1 MSAPAPRNKRA
12 FDLIS
17 RPGAVL
23 LAGLL
28 AAGLLAIGA
37 GLASGRALRAP
48 IADFVYGTLQTLYP
62 WAASGAATAPD
73 VAHFYLNVPAFAAV
87 GFVAVIGWATIGA
100 LPAAG
105 PLACSAHQSRSFF
118 TASPS
123 AS

>member
-37 GLASGRALRAP
+37 GALRR
-48 IADFVYGTLQTLYP
+48 GRSLC
-62 WAASGAATAPD
+62 
-73 VAHFYLNVPAFAAV
+73 
-87 GFVAVIGWATIGA
+87 A
-100 LPAAG
+100 LP
-105 PLACSAHQSRSFF
+105 SRDVCFMSG
-118 TASPS
+118 
-123 AS
+123 

>member
-1 MSAPAPRNKRA
+1 LR
-12 FDLIS
+12 L
-17 RPGAVL
+17 GALCALPLPILFTVL
-23 LAGLL
+23 FVGLK
-28 AAGLLAIGA
+28 
-37 GLASGRALRAP
+37 
-48 IADFVYGTLQTLYP
+48 TLYP